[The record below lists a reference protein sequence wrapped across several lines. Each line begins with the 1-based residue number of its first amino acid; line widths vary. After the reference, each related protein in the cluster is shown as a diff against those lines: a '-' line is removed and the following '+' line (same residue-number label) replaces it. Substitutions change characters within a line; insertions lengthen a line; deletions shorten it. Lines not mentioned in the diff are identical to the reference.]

1 MKPDQF
7 QIPIGEHHQP
17 ELVPDEQLVS
27 AVEEVFENPEIAM
40 ASEVSVEQVNAAY
53 YGNERGETIAPYTFV
68 KEIERDLEEKR
79 RADEVSKEAARK
91 LGARILGSV
100 MSVAAKM
107 QLVYKT
113 QSTHE
118 AKLVN
123 KESAIGGAL
132 RPLPQGASS
141 QRFWYHK
148 GDWFYGLQ
156 DQKGSMYSRYQFSH
170 HSVDKLVG
178 GLPVSFA
185 DGEVENLENMVNE
198 YHVRVSEELYK
209 NHSKQ
214 DFDLAA

>member
-1 MKPDQF
+1 MKHDQF
-7 QIPIGEHHQP
+7 QIPIGEHYQP
-17 ELVPDEQLVS
+17 ELVPDEQLAA
-27 AVEEVFENPEIAM
+27 AVNEVFENPEIAM
-40 ASEVSVEQVNAAY
+40 APEVSIEQVNKAF
-53 YGNERGETIAPYTFV
+53 YGNERGETVAPYTFV

-79 RADEVSKEAARK
+79 RAHEASNEAARK
-91 LGARILGSV
+91 LSARILSKV
-100 MSVAAKM
+100 MSAAAKM

-113 QSTHE
+113 QSNHE

-123 KESAIGGAL
+123 KESEIGGAL

-141 QRFWYHK
+141 QRFWYHDH
-148 GDWFYGLQ
+148 DWYYGLQ

-178 GLPVSFA
+178 GLPVGFA

-198 YHVRVSEELYK
+198 YHAKVSEELYK